1 MKRIRLM
8 AFLMAA
14 ACLLAGCGSEAK
26 QYDKNTLVVK
36 KNGSFVEVA
45 VEDFKDS
52 SVKAEELEAYI
63 DEQIEDYNGEDG
75 SFVKRTYINTEDMG
89 RVKLVLRYK
98 DIDSYNGFNM
108 LECRLEDYGNISEE
122 DVQGDFTSADG
133 KTVKSKDFANV
144 ENAEVFI
151 FSEAMDVVV
160 KGDIL
165 YYNKQVKVT
174 DGIATTSGEDKAVI
188 IFR

>member
-1 MKRIRLM
+1 MKKIRLM
-8 AFLMAA
+8 AFLMVAV
-14 ACLLAGCGSEAK
+14 CMLSGCSNEAK
-26 QYDKNTLVVK
+26 EYDKNTLVVK

-45 VEDFKDS
+45 VEDFQDS
-52 SVKAEELEAYI
+52 SVKAEDLEAYI

-75 SFVKRTYINTEDMG
+75 NFVKRTYINTEDMS

-98 DIDSYNGFNM
+98 DIDSYNDFNM
-108 LECRLEDYGNISEE
+108 LECRLENYGDIKEE
-122 DVQGDFTSADG
+122 DVQGDFTSAEG

-144 ENAEVFI
+144 ENAKAFI

-165 YYNKQVKVT
+165 YYNKQVEVK
-174 DGIATTSGEDKAVI
+174 DGIATTSGEDNAVI